1 MPITLADA
9 KNLSQ
14 SKLTNFVIDEFRK
27 SALLDRLT
35 FDNTVKPQGGKTMAY
50 VYNRVSTAAT
60 AATRAL
66 NTEYTPQEAKTTQV
80 TVNLGVFGGAFEIDR
95 VIAENEQQVL
105 DLVQFQIQ
113 QKTQATIALFHDL
126 FINGDTTSNAHGFDG
141 LSKALKGKNTEI
153 SANSVDL
160 SDSAKITSN
169 WQSFLDLF
177 RKLRGKMDGA
187 PTLYLMNSDMF
198 ATFQSVADRAGL
210 NTATKDGYGGEVMTF
225 GQSTLM
231 SLGDKAGTADP
242 IIPTASGLTDIYAV
256 RLGLDGVHGVSP
268 EGNKLV
274 RTYLPDFNTPGAVK
288 RGEVEM
294 IASMAVKSTRSAAV
308 LRGIRIAP
316 ASA

>member
-14 SKLTNFVIDEFRK
+14 SKLTNFVIDEFQK
-27 SALLDRLT
+27 SALLDSLT

-50 VYNRVSTAAT
+50 VYNRVTTAAT
-60 AATRAL
+60 AATRAI

-126 FINGDTTSNAHGFDG
+126 FINGDTGTDAHGFDG
-141 LSKALKGKNTEI
+141 LSKALKGKSTEI
-153 SANSVDL
+153 TADTALDL
-160 SDSAKITSN
+160 SGSQGITTN
-169 WQSFLDLF
+169 WQAFLDLF
-177 RKLRGKMDGA
+177 RKLRGRMDGT
-187 PTLYLMNSDMF
+187 PTLYLMNSDML
-198 ATFQSVADRAGL
+198 ATFQSVTDRAGL
-210 NTATKDGYGGEVMTF
+210 NTATKQGYGDEVLTF
-225 GQSTLM
+225 GNATLM
-231 SLGDKAGTADP
+231 ALGDKPGTANP
-242 IIPTASGLTDIYAV
+242 IIPTTDGLTDIYAV
-256 RLGLDGVHGVSP
+256 RLGLDGVHGISP

-274 RTYLPDFNTPGAVK
+274 RTYLPDFTTPGAVK

-308 LRGIRIAP
+308 LRGIKIA
-316 ASA
+316 

>member
-14 SKLTNFVIDEFRK
+14 SKLTNFVIDEFQK

-50 VYNRVSTAAT
+50 VYNRVTTAAT
-60 AATRAL
+60 AATRAI
-66 NTEYTPQEAKTTQV
+66 NTEYTPQEAKTSQV

-95 VIAENEQQVL
+95 VIAENEEQVL
-105 DLVQFQIQ
+105 DLVQFQLQ

-126 FINGDTTSNAHGFDG
+126 FINGDTGTDAHGFDG
-141 LSKALKGKNTEI
+141 LSKALKGKSTEI
-153 SANSVDL
+153 TADASLDL
-160 SDSAKITSN
+160 SGSSGINDN
-169 WQSFLDLF
+169 WQAFLDLF
-177 RKLRGKMDGA
+177 RKLRGRMDGA

-210 NTATKDGYGGEVMTF
+210 NTATKEVYGGEVMTF
-225 GQSTLM
+225 GPSTLM
-231 SLGDKAGTADP
+231 SLGYKPGTANP
-242 IIPTASGLTDIYAV
+242 IIPTTGGLTDIYAV
-256 RLGLDGVHGVSP
+256 RLGLDGVHGISP

-274 RTYLPDFNTPGAVK
+274 RTYLPDFTMPGAVK

-308 LRGIRIAP
+308 LRGIKIA
-316 ASA
+316 ST

>member
-14 SKLTNFVIDEFRK
+14 SKLTNFVIDEFQK

-50 VYNRVSTAAT
+50 VYNRVTTVAT
-60 AATRAL
+60 AATRAI

-95 VIAENEQQVL
+95 VIAENEEQVL
-105 DLVQFQIQ
+105 DLVQFQLQ

-126 FINGDTTSNAHGFDG
+126 FINGDTGTDAHGFDG
-141 LSKALKGKNTEI
+141 LSKALKGKSTEI
-153 SANSVDL
+153 TADASLDL
-160 SDSAKITSN
+160 SGSSGINDN
-169 WQSFLDLF
+169 WQAFLDLF
-177 RKLRGKMDGA
+177 RKLRGRMDGA

-210 NTATKDGYGGEVMTF
+210 NTATKEGYGGEVMTF
-225 GQSTLM
+225 GPSTLM
-231 SLGDKAGTADP
+231 SLGDKPGTANP
-242 IIPTASGLTDIYAV
+242 IIPTTGGLTDIYAV
-256 RLGLDGVHGVSP
+256 RLGLDGVHGISP

-274 RTYLPDFNTPGAVK
+274 RTYLPDFTTPGAVK

-308 LRGIRIAP
+308 LRGIKIA
-316 ASA
+316 ST

>member
-9 KNLSQ
+9 KMLSQ
-14 SKLTNFVIDEFRK
+14 SKLTNFVIDEFQK

-95 VIAENEQQVL
+95 VIAENEEQVL
-105 DLVQFQIQ
+105 DLVQFQLQ
-113 QKTQATIALFHDL
+113 QKTQATVALFHDL
-126 FINGDTTSNAHGFDG
+126 FINGDTGTDAHGFDG
-141 LSKALKGKNTEI
+141 LSKALKGKSTEI
-153 SANSVDL
+153 TAEASLDL
-160 SDSAKITSN
+160 SGSSGINDN
-169 WQSFLDLF
+169 WQAFLDLF
-177 RKLRGKMDGA
+177 RKMRGKMDGA
-187 PTLYLMNSDMF
+187 PTLYLMNGDMF

-210 NTATKDGYGGEVMTF
+210 NTATKEGYGGEVMTF
-225 GQSTLM
+225 GSSTLM
-231 SLGDKAGTADP
+231 SLGDKPGTANP
-242 IIPTASGLTDIYAV
+242 IIPTTGGLTDIYAV

-268 EGNKLV
+268 DGNKLV
-274 RTYLPDFNTPGAVK
+274 RTYLPDFTTPYAVK

-308 LRGIRIAP
+308 LRGIKIA
-316 ASA
+316 